1 MFLMTD
7 ELIKSKVA
15 VFIKDYKGKHQVH
28 VVFNALDSYED
39 AEVVA
44 SIVNELLNG
53 SENFE
58 EVKGTLH

>member
-1 MFLMTD
+1 MTD

-15 VFIKDYKGKHQVH
+15 VFIKDYEGKHQVH